1 MEASMRRQPASVRL
15 FSGRIMLTL
24 CPTNTVVW
32 LGVWGGVLLIP
43 DSDNMKPTEVHFVPD
58 TFMYICVRRHKRH
71 ERGLRWKTE
80 IKTKTGH
87 VLVKHRRKPFTKR

>member
-1 MEASMRRQPASVRL
+1 
-15 FSGRIMLTL
+15 MLTL
-24 CPTNTVVW
+24 CPINTVVW
-32 LGVWGGVLLIP
+32 LGVWGRVLLIP
-43 DSDNMKPTEVHFVPD
+43 DSDSMEPTEVHFVPD
-58 TFMYICVRRHKRH
+58 TSLVRRHKRH

>member
-24 CPTNTVVW
+24 CPINS
-32 LGVWGGVLLIP
+32 VWGGVLLIP
-43 DSDNMKPTEVHFVPD
+43 DSDSMEPTEVHFVPD
-58 TFMYICVRRHKRH
+58 PFMYIYVRRHKRH
-71 ERGLRWKTE
+71 ERDLRWKTE

-87 VLVKHRRKPFTKR
+87 VLVKH